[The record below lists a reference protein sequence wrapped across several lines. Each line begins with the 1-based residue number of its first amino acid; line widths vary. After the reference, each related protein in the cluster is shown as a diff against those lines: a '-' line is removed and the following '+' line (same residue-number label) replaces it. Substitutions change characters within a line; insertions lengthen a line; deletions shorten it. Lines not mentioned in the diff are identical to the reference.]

1 MSSHACHEDCPD
13 RHLNQP
19 VEHQDGWRTTQE
31 RFCSSQCWAETRSTN
46 RSIERIQ
53 VSVGT

>member
-1 MSSHACHEDCPD
+1 M
-13 RHLNQP
+13 NQP

-31 RFCSSQCWAETRSTN
+31 RFCSSQCWAATRSTN

-53 VSVGT
+53 MSVGT